1 MKKIDFLTRFLPMN
15 TSLLAVRSLRGI
27 AKRLRLNIPSKLVGL
42 TRVLQ
47 SWRFLL
53 LAGAIILLCLTPA
66 FSQDSFAIDKESLSQ
81 GMSVIVKS
89 TDEAFLKDLG
99 LELQLSS
106 DQSTQKWRIPRS
118 SRVSTDLEFKIP
130 ADLPPGRY
138 IPTLFVQSVE
148 KKVVVSGSTDNKLTV
163 AIPATPPS
171 SSNPLITA
179 VDSSGVLFPDARG
192 FYKFTLTGDNLS
204 TIGSNENDS
213 ENNRLF
219 ASQGNNIKA
228 STLHEVCWTEDA
240 NSYNQCKL
248 DYLNSRRINANK
260 IKPESA
266 EFRSAAIPTGT
277 ILDNPTRIKYEN
289 LILQSDD
296 TGKVGIQ
303 IEVQNVKSNIYSLTL
318 SKVAYPV
325 PLALSAFVVGVFI
338 FSFWQVLAKDGVKN
352 IFYSLL
358 VDKETNTYSLARL
371 QFYLWTLVA
380 VTSYLFLLFSRNL
393 AQRHLEFIDIP
404 SGLPGIVL
412 ISSATSFFA
421 IGISDIK
428 TKGGGEINP
437 QLSDF
442 ITSGGNVVAE
452 RVQFLVWT
460 IIGVLTYAFMV
471 LFMSP
476 ASIDGLP
483 TIPDGFLQLSGVSSV
498 GYLGGKLARL
508 AGPSISGIGR
518 ATYKDGFL
526 NLTIY
531 GRHLSK
537 NGSFEI
543 SKDSGQIVRLP
554 KDTTEGTDAK
564 ATIKVI
570 TKEDS
575 DENYAKTLEIVI
587 PSLINNWPYRADPY
601 PFTIY
606 NPDGSF
612 ARWAFYG
619 PNNPV
624 VNRVDGGPIKKDRL
638 TSLTIIGNN
647 FDKEAIVTVKLPTTP
662 GLAPVIPSVTL
673 ISSTEIRMSVKIPAA
688 VNSADLI
695 IVNPQGESSDPTALT
710 IEP

>member
-1 MKKIDFLTRFLPMN
+1 MKRNDFPTKLLTMN
-15 TSLLAVRSLRGI
+15 KSLTLVRGFCGI
-27 AKRLRLNIPSKLVGL
+27 AKKLRLSIPSKLLGL

-47 SWRFLL
+47 SWRFVL

-66 FSQDSFAIDKESLSQ
+66 FSQDSFAIEKESVTQ
-81 GMSVIVKS
+81 GMSVIVNS
-89 TDEAFLKDLG
+89 TDDTLLKDMS

-106 DQSTQKWRIPRS
+106 DQDKQKQKVPRS
-118 SRVSTDLEFKIP
+118 RSVSTDLQFNIP
-130 ADLPPGRY
+130 ANLPPGRY
-138 IPTLFVQSVE
+138 TPTLLVKNVE
-148 KKVVVSGSTDNKLTV
+148 KKILVSGSTDKQLITV
-163 AIPATPPS
+163 TPPS
-171 SSNPLITA
+171 SSNPLITS
-179 VDSSGVLFPDARG
+179 VGSSGVLFPDASG
-192 FYKFTLTGDNLS
+192 SYTFTLTGDNLS

-213 ENNRLF
+213 GNNRLF
-219 ASQGNNIKA
+219 TSPGNNIKA
-228 STLHEVCWTEDA
+228 STLQEVCWKEDV
-240 NSYNQCKL
+240 NGFNQCKL
-248 DYLNSRRINANK
+248 NYLNSKSSNPNNIRI
-260 IKPESA
+260 ESA
-266 EFRSAAIPTGT
+266 EFRNATIPTGT

-289 LILQSDD
+289 LKLQSDD

-303 IEVQNVKSNIYSLTL
+303 IEVQKVKSNVYPLTL
-318 SKVAYPV
+318 SRVAYPV
-325 PLALSAFVVGVFI
+325 PLGLAAFVVGVFI
-338 FSFWQVLAKDGVKN
+338 FTFWQVLAKDGVKN
-352 IFYSLL
+352 IFFSLL

-404 SGLPGIVL
+404 SGLPGIVF
-412 ISSATSFFA
+412 ISAATSFFA
-421 IGISDIK
+421 IGIGDIK
-428 TKGGGEINP
+428 AKGGGEINP

-460 IIGVLTYAFMV
+460 IIGVVTYAFMV

-531 GRHLSK
+531 GRNLSK

-543 SKDSGQIVRLP
+543 SKDNNQIVRLP
-554 KDTTEGTDAK
+554 KDTTEGTDTK

-570 TKEDS
+570 VKEDS
-575 DENYAKTLEIVI
+575 DENNAKTLEIIV
-587 PSLINNWPYRADPY
+587 PSPVNNWPYRADPY

-612 ARWAFYG
+612 AKWAFYG

-624 VNRVDGGPIKKDRL
+624 INRVDGGPIKKDKL
-638 TSLTIIGNN
+638 VSLTIFGNN
-647 FDKEAIVTVKLPTTP
+647 FDKEASATIRPPTAP
-662 GLAPVIPSVTL
+662 GLAPIVPKVTP
-673 ISSTEIRMSVKIPAA
+673 ISSTEIEISVTIPAA

-695 IVNPQGESSDPTALT
+695 IVNPQGESSDPTPLT

>member
-1 MKKIDFLTRFLPMN
+1 MI
-15 TSLLAVRSLRGI
+15 TSLTVVRSFRGI
-27 AKRLRLNIPSKLVGL
+27 AKKLRLSIPSQLVGL

-66 FSQDSFAIDKESLSQ
+66 FSQDSFAIEKESVSQ

-89 TDEAFLKDLG
+89 TDDTFLKDMS

-106 DQSTQKWRIPRS
+106 DQDRQKQRVPRS
-118 SRVSTDLEFKIP
+118 KSVSTDLQFNIP

-138 IPTLFVQSVE
+138 TPTLLVQNAE
-148 KKVVVSGSTDNKLTV
+148 KKILVSGSIDKKLLI
-163 AIPATPPS
+163 AIPVTPAS
-171 SSNPLITA
+171 SSIPLITA
-179 VDSSGVLFPDARG
+179 VDPSGVVFPDASG
-192 FYKFTLTGDNLS
+192 SYTFTLTGDNLS

-213 ENNRLF
+213 GSNRLF
-219 ASQGNNIKA
+219 TSPGNNIKA
-228 STLHEVCWTEDA
+228 STLQEVCWTEDV
-240 NSYNQCKL
+240 NSFNQCKL
-248 DYLNSRRINANK
+248 DYLNSKRSNPNK

-266 EFRSAAIPTGT
+266 EFRNATIPTGT
-277 ILDNPTRIKYEN
+277 IFDNPTRIKYEN
-289 LILQSDD
+289 LKLQSDD
-296 TGKVGIQ
+296 SGKVGIQ
-303 IEVQNVKSNIYSLTL
+303 IEVQNIKSNIYPLTL
-318 SKVAYPV
+318 SQVAYPV
-325 PLALSAFVVGVFI
+325 PLALAALVVGVFI
-338 FSFWQVLAKDGVKN
+338 FSFWQVLAKDGGKN
-352 IFYSLL
+352 IFFSLL

-421 IGISDIK
+421 IGIGDIK
-428 TKGGGEINP
+428 AKGGGEINP

-460 IIGVLTYAFMV
+460 IIGVVTYAFMV

-543 SKDSGQIVRLP
+543 SKDNNQIVRLP

-575 DENYAKTLEIVI
+575 DENNAKTLEIAI
-587 PSLINNWPYRADPY
+587 PSLINNWPYREDPY

-606 NPDGSF
+606 NPDGSY
-612 ARWAFYG
+612 AKWAFYG

-624 VNRVDGGPIKKDRL
+624 INRVDGGPIKKDRL
-638 TSLTIIGNN
+638 MSLTIIGNN
-647 FDKEAIVTVKLPTTP
+647 FDKEASVTIRPQTTP
-662 GLAPVIPSVTL
+662 GLAPIVPKVTP
-673 ISSTEIRMSVKIPAA
+673 ISSTEIRFSVTIPAA

-695 IVNPQGESSDPTALT
+695 IVNPQGESSDPTPLT